1 MPNMSIRVIDA
12 YVYRTTKNGILFL
25 ILKRAKTKMYEHI
38 WQGVAGKIEKGEK
51 SWETAKRELL
61 EETGLE
67 PIKMFIADHV
77 SKFYEQ
83 KDDRINLVPV
93 FGIEVN
99 KEEVVLSDEH
109 SDYKWVTINEALDL
123 LVWIGQKKAIK
134 IVHDMISS
142 NDDRMRWS
150 TIELWRRIIMLNIGD
165 EAPDFTL
172 LDGDENKVT
181 LSNFRGQ
188 KVVLWFFP
196 RASTPGWTNEGQGF
210 RDEFKKFKDK
220 NIVVLGMSADS
231 TKKQKNFCEKQ
242 SFPFPLLSDQS
253 TDVLKAY
260 DAWGIKKMYGRE
272 YEGIYRITYI
282 IDEGGKIMNT
292 YSKVSVKTHALDI
305 LQDLDWYKLCFMEL
319 SAKVRVKYYTIL
331 LY

>member
-1 MPNMSIRVIDA
+1 
-12 YVYRTTKNGILFL
+12 
-25 ILKRAKTKMYEHI
+25 
-38 WQGVAGKIEKGEK
+38 
-51 SWETAKRELL
+51 
-61 EETGLE
+61 
-67 PIKMFIADHV
+67 
-77 SKFYEQ
+77 
-83 KDDRINLVPV
+83 
-93 FGIEVN
+93 
-99 KEEVVLSDEH
+99 
-109 SDYKWVTINEALDL
+109 
-123 LVWIGQKKAIK
+123 
-134 IVHDMISS
+134 
-142 NDDRMRWS
+142 
-150 TIELWRRIIMLNIGD
+150 MLNIGD

-196 RASTPGWTNEGQGF
+196 RASTPGWTNEGKGF

-272 YEGIYRITYI
+272 YEGIYRITYV

-319 SAKVRVKYYTIL
+319 SAKMRVKYYTIL

>member
-1 MPNMSIRVIDA
+1 
-12 YVYRTTKNGILFL
+12 
-25 ILKRAKTKMYEHI
+25 
-38 WQGVAGKIEKGEK
+38 
-51 SWETAKRELL
+51 
-61 EETGLE
+61 
-67 PIKMFIADHV
+67 
-77 SKFYEQ
+77 
-83 KDDRINLVPV
+83 
-93 FGIEVN
+93 
-99 KEEVVLSDEH
+99 
-109 SDYKWVTINEALDL
+109 
-123 LVWIGQKKAIK
+123 
-134 IVHDMISS
+134 
-142 NDDRMRWS
+142 
-150 TIELWRRIIMLNIGD
+150 MLNIGD

-196 RASTPGWTNEGQGF
+196 RASTPGWTNEGKGF

-272 YEGIYRITYI
+272 YEGIYRITYV

-319 SAKVRVKYYTIL
+319 SAKVQVKYYTIL
-331 LY
+331 L